1 MTSKSCRSGCFCLG
15 LLFSVLYFPGSLSQA
30 HEDFVYF
37 LGGSATPLKEFFNFN
52 LIVYADFLSIL
63 AGAVLGYLYSK
74 CPPQMSKISWVLLRN
89 AESQALP
96 KT

>member
-1 MTSKSCRSGCFCLG
+1 MVAFALASYS
-15 LLFSVLYFPGSLSQA
+15 LFYTFQARYLMA
-30 HEDFVYF
+30 HEDFFYF
-37 LGGSATPLKEFFNFN
+37 LGDSATHLKEFLNFN

-89 AESQALP
+89 AELQALP